1 MQILIATHNVGKVRE
16 LTTILQGLGLTPV
29 SLDEVG
35 IAHDVAETGDTF
47 RQNAVLKA
55 IAYAR
60 LSSRLTLADDSG
72 LEVDALDGAPGVYT
86 KRFGGANLSQAQRNA
101 LLLDTLRDVSPGQ
114 RGARFRCV
122 TALAGSDGT
131 VLAVTEGVCEGVIAS
146 APAGEQ
152 GFGYDP
158 VFYLPAQ
165 GVTMAQLTAVEK
177 EIISHRGRALR
188 AMAPMLVQAAQRFQ
202 E

>member
-1 MQILIATHNVGKVRE
+1 MQILIATHNAGKVRE
-16 LTTILQGLGLTPV
+16 LTTMLQGLGLMPV

-35 IAHDVAETGDTF
+35 ITHDVAETGDTF

-60 LSSRLTLADDSG
+60 LSGRLTLADDSG

-101 LLLDTLRDVSPGQ
+101 LLLDRLRDISPPQ

-122 TALAGSDGT
+122 IALAGSDGT
-131 VLAVTEGVCEGVIAS
+131 VLAVTEGVCEGEIAAAS
-146 APAGEQ
+146 AGEQ

-158 VFYLPAQ
+158 VFYLPDW
-165 GVTMAQLTAVEK
+165 GVTMAQLTAAEK

-188 AMAPMLVQAAQRFQ
+188 AMVPMLAQAAQQFQ
-202 E
+202 K